1 MGHAAVQ
8 TSKICWYFVQK
19 YSKIT
24 KFLSSVGLALMDMA
38 RIFGLPA
45 ALLIVAVGAN
55 RLSRWTRV
63 PDIIVLLL
71 IGVGLGPVLK
81 WVNPDHFQDVIRIL
95 GMLAL
100 ILILFEGGIELRLKE
115 AIRYSPGGL
124 LLAIVSYGLT
134 VGLVALVARATL
146 HMTWLDGALLG
157 AVLGSTSAA
166 VVLPAIEQIDAPEPI
181 KITLTLE
188 SSLGEIIAVLTV
200 GTLMS
205 LRSNDGLVEGLITGF
220 GHHILID
227 VAIGVAVGV
236 AWSRLWPLV
245 AGQHFSNALNLGTV
259 LAVFAIGRY
268 LGGSGLLAELVFGLT
283 LANMPRTPRMM
294 RQGERMLAFHSE
306 LTFLVRSF
314 FFVLLGIMAQVVAK
328 AYVVPIIAI
337 LVAVVVARWVA
348 VRGTRWAIRDVT
360 AADTELLS
368 LMFPRGLITAVLA
381 LQVLAAR
388 GQSFSFLPSMAFTV
402 VLFTNI
408 FVVIAAVRS
417 KRPLAG
423 ATNAEGANP
432 PLTAAPTPEPETLA

>member
-1 MGHAAVQ
+1 ME
-8 TSKICWYFVQK
+8 
-19 YSKIT
+19 
-24 KFLSSVGLALMDMA
+24 MA

-45 ALLIVAVGAN
+45 ALLVIAVGAN

-71 IGVGLGPVLK
+71 IGVGLGPILK
-81 WVNPDHFQDVIRIL
+81 WVDPSHLQDLVRIL

-100 ILILFEGGIELRLKE
+100 ILILFEGGLELRLKE

-124 LLAIVSYGLT
+124 LLAIVSYVFT
-134 VGLVALVARATL
+134 VGLIALVARATL

-181 KITLTLE
+181 KVTLTLE

-200 GTLMS
+200 GTLMG
-205 LRSNDGLVEGLITGF
+205 LNSNDKLVEGLITGF

-236 AWSRLWPLV
+236 VWSRLWPMV
-245 AGQHFSNALNLGTV
+245 AGQPFSNALNLGTV
-259 LAVFAIGRY
+259 LGVFAVGRY
-268 LGGSGLLAELVFGLT
+268 FGGSGLLAELVFGLT
-283 LANMPRTPRMM
+283 LANMPRTPRMA

-328 AYVVPIIAI
+328 PYVLPIIAI
-337 LVAVVVARWVA
+337 LAAIVVARWAA
-348 VRGTRWAIRDVT
+348 VNTTRWSIRDIGP
-360 AADTELLS
+360 ADTELLW

-388 GQSFSFLPSMAFTV
+388 GSIFSFLPSMAFTV
-402 VLFTNI
+402 VLFTTG
-408 FVVIAAVRS
+408 
-417 KRPLAG
+417 L
-423 ATNAEGANP
+423 
-432 PLTAAPTPEPETLA
+432 LTTVLFTYVL

>member
-1 MGHAAVQ
+1 
-8 TSKICWYFVQK
+8 
-19 YSKIT
+19 
-24 KFLSSVGLALMDMA
+24 MDMA

-45 ALLIVAVGAN
+45 ALLVVAVAAN

-71 IGVGLGPVLK
+71 IGVGLGPVLE
-81 WVNPDHFQDVIRIL
+81 WVNPSHFDATIRIL

-100 ILILFEGGIELRLKE
+100 ILILFEGGLELRLKD
-115 AIRYSPGGL
+115 AIRYSPGGI
-124 LLAIVSYGLT
+124 LLAFVSYGFT
-134 VGLVALVARATL
+134 VGLVAVIVRQLL
-146 HMTWLDGALLG
+146 HMTWIDGLLVG

-166 VVLPAIEQIDAPEPI
+166 VVLPAIEQISAPEPI

-200 GTLMS
+200 GTLIS
-205 LRSNDGLVEGLITGF
+205 LGSDQSQVEGLITGF

-236 AWSRLWPLV
+236 VWSRLSPLV

-259 LAVFAIGRY
+259 LGVFAIGRY
-268 LGGSGLLAELVFGLT
+268 FGGSGLLAELVFGLT
-283 LANMPRTPRMM
+283 LANMPRTPRMV
-294 RQGERMLAFHSE
+294 RQGERMLAYHSE

-314 FFVLLGIMAQVVAK
+314 FFVLLGIMAQVVSK
-328 AYVVPIIAI
+328 AYTIPIIAI
-337 LVAVVVARWVA
+337 LVALVVARWLA
-348 VRGTRWAIRDVT
+348 VHATRCAIRDVN

-381 LQVLAAR
+381 LQVLAAK
-388 GQSFSFLPSMAFTV
+388 GQSFFFMPAMAFTV

-408 FVVIAAVRS
+408 FVVVAEVRS
-417 KRPLAG
+417 KSTPVEAVAPAG
-423 ATNAEGANP
+423 AP
-432 PLTAAPTPEPETLA
+432 PQTSTTTPLPASPAPEPETTT

>member
-1 MGHAAVQ
+1 
-8 TSKICWYFVQK
+8 
-19 YSKIT
+19 
-24 KFLSSVGLALMDMA
+24 MDMA

-45 ALLIVAVGAN
+45 ALLVIAVGAN

-71 IGVGLGPVLK
+71 IGVGLGPILK
-81 WVNPDHFQDVIRIL
+81 WVDPSHFQDWVRIL

-100 ILILFEGGIELRLKE
+100 ILILFEGGLELRLKE
-115 AIRYSPGGL
+115 ALRYSPGGL
-124 LLAIVSYGLT
+124 LLAVVSYGLT
-134 VGLVALVARATL
+134 VGLIALVARATL
-146 HMTWLDGALLG
+146 LMPWLDGALLG

-166 VVLPAIEQIDAPEPI
+166 VVLPAIQQIDAPEPI
-181 KITLTLE
+181 KVTLTLE

-200 GTLMS
+200 GTLMG
-205 LRSNDGLVEGLITGF
+205 LNSNDNPVEGLITGF

-259 LAVFAIGRY
+259 LGVFAIGRY
-268 LGGSGLLAELVFGLT
+268 FGGSGLLAELVFGLT

-294 RQGERMLAFHSE
+294 RQDARMLAFHSE

-328 AYVVPIIAI
+328 AYVLPIIAI
-337 LVAVVVARWVA
+337 LVALVVARWVA
-348 VRGTRWAIRDVT
+348 VRVTRWSIRDVGP
-360 AADTELLS
+360 ADTELLS

-388 GQSFSFLPSMAFTV
+388 GLSFFFLPSMAFTV
-402 VLFTNI
+402 VLFTNV

-417 KRPLAG
+417 KRPVVA
-423 ATNAEGANP
+423 AEIVQSVAP
-432 PLTAAPTPEPETLA
+432 SLTAAPTPEPETLT

>member
-1 MGHAAVQ
+1 
-8 TSKICWYFVQK
+8 
-19 YSKIT
+19 
-24 KFLSSVGLALMDMA
+24 MDMA

-55 RLSRWTRV
+55 RLSRCTRV

-71 IGVGLGPVLK
+71 IGVGLGPILK
-81 WVNPDHFQDVIRIL
+81 WVDPNNFQDAIRIL

-100 ILILFEGGIELRLKE
+100 ILILFEGGLELQLKE

-124 LLAIVSYGLT
+124 LLAVVSYGLT
-134 VGLVALVARATL
+134 VGLIAVVARATL
-146 HMTWLDGALLG
+146 HLTWLDSSLLG

-166 VVLPAIEQIDAPEPI
+166 VVLPAIQQIDAPEPI

-205 LRSNDGLVEGLITGF
+205 LHGDAGLVEGLITGF

-227 VAIGVAVGV
+227 VAIGVAAGV

-268 LGGSGLLAELVFGLT
+268 FGGSGLLAELVFGLT
-283 LANMPRTPRMM
+283 LANMPRSPRVM
-294 RQGERMLAFHSE
+294 RQDERMLAFHSE

-314 FFVLLGIMAQVVAK
+314 FFVALGIMAQVVAR

-348 VRGTRWAIRDVT
+348 VRSTRWAMRDVN
-360 AADTELLS
+360 AADTELLW

-381 LQVLAAR
+381 LQVLADR
-388 GQSFSFLPSMAFTV
+388 GQIFFFLPSMAFTV

-417 KRPLAG
+417 KQSVVS
-423 ATNAEGANP
+423 AEGAP
-432 PLTAAPTPEPETLA
+432 TLAPAPVPEPETTA

>member
-1 MGHAAVQ
+1 
-8 TSKICWYFVQK
+8 
-19 YSKIT
+19 
-24 KFLSSVGLALMDMA
+24 MDMA
-38 RIFGLPA
+38 RAFGLPA

-71 IGVGLGPVLK
+71 IGIGLGPVLK
-81 WVNPDHFQDVIRIL
+81 WVDPNNFQDAIRIL

-100 ILILFEGGIELRLKE
+100 ILILFEGGLELQLKE

-134 VGLVALVARATL
+134 VGLIAMVARVTL
-146 HMTWLDGALLG
+146 HLTWLDASLLG

-166 VVLPAIEQIDAPEPI
+166 VVLPAIQQIDAPEPI

-200 GTLMS
+200 GTLMG
-205 LRSNDGLVEGLITGF
+205 LNGDVGLVEGLITGF

-236 AWSRLWPLV
+236 AWSRLWPMV
-245 AGQHFSNALNLGTV
+245 AGQQFSNALNLGTV

-268 LGGSGLLAELVFGLT
+268 FGGSGLLAELVFGLT
-283 LANMPRTPRMM
+283 LANMPRTPKMM
-294 RQGERMLAFHSE
+294 RQDERMLAFHSE

-360 AADTELLS
+360 AADTELLW

-388 GQSFSFLPSMAFTV
+388 GQIFFFLPSMAFTV

-417 KRPLAG
+417 KQPVVS
-423 ATNAEGANP
+423 AEGAST
-432 PLTAAPTPEPETLA
+432 LAPVSVPEPETTA